1 MKEDVACTEVNVA
14 AAQSSRGTI
23 QCCSDVRFASVGAH
37 LLDGEREVESEVV
50 VCTVA
55 FTYVV

>member
-50 VCTVA
+50 VA
-55 FTYVV
+55 Q